1 MTRLKQLWK
10 IRVELPALLKGKN
23 MATKFDD
30 TYEFPDEKAEKAA
43 AEEKFEIE
51 IEDDTPPEDR
61 GRKPMKEPVE
71 DPTEDELATYD
82 EKVQARIKKFTRGYH
97 DERRAKEQALRE
109 REATETY
116 ARQVIEENKKLQQ
129 QLSSGS
135 KVFIEQS
142 QSSAQI
148 ELESAKKKYKEAYE
162 NGDVDALT
170 DAQADIAEAT
180 LKLDKTR
187 GMKPIEVDEKNYVP
201 AQAEKPNLT
210 PRTQKWID
218 NNNDWWG
225 KDDEMTMAAMG
236 IDRKL
241 QKEYGADYVGTE
253 EYFKTIDKTMRKRFP
268 EHFES
273 DQSYEEDDPP
283 PKKRASEPEEEYEDT
298 PRRATRTTSP
308 VAPATRSTPP
318 NRIRLKASEAATA
331 RRLGVPIEEYAKQVA
346 LLRRG

>member
-1 MTRLKQLWK
+1 
-10 IRVELPALLKGKN
+10 
-23 MATKFDD
+23 MATQKFED

-43 AEEKFEIE
+43 AEEKFEVE

-116 ARQVIEENKKLQQ
+116 ARQIIEENKKLQQ

-180 LKLDKTR
+180 LRLDKTR

-201 AQAEKPNLT
+201 AQSEKPNLT

-218 NNNDWWG
+218 SNNDWWG
-225 KDDEMTMAAMG
+225 KDDEMTMTAMG

-298 PRRATRTTSP
+298 PRRATRNTSP

-346 LLRRG
+346 LLRKG

>member
-1 MTRLKQLWK
+1 
-10 IRVELPALLKGKN
+10 

-51 IEDDTPPEDR
+51 IEDDTPAEDR

-71 DPTEDELATYD
+71 DPTEDELSTYD

-97 DERRAKEQALRE
+97 DERRAKEEALRE
-109 REATETY
+109 REAAETF
-116 ARQVIEENKKLQQ
+116 AKQVYEENKKLQQ

-142 QSSAQI
+142 QSTAQL
-148 ELESAKKKYKEAYE
+148 ELDSAKKRYKEAYE
-162 NGDVDALT
+162 SGDIDAIT
-170 DAQADIAEAT
+170 EAQAEIAKAT
-180 LKLDKTR
+180 LRIDKAS
-187 GMKPIEVDEKNYVP
+187 GMKPIEVEEREF
-201 AQAEKPNLT
+201 QAVQPEQPKLT
-210 PRTQKWID
+210 PRTKKWVD
-218 NNNDWWG
+218 ANNDWWG
-225 KDDEMTMAAMG
+225 VDEEMTMTAMG

-298 PRRATRTTSP
+298 PRRATRNTSP
-308 VAPATRSTPP
+308 VAPASRSTPP
-318 NRIRLKASEAATA
+318 SRIRLKASEAATA

-346 LLRRG
+346 LLRKGI

>member
-1 MTRLKQLWK
+1 
-10 IRVELPALLKGKN
+10 

-30 TYEFPDEKAEKAA
+30 SYEFPDEIEAKKAA
-43 AEEKFEIE
+43 AEDKIEIE
-51 IEDDTPPEDR
+51 IEDDTPIPDR

-71 DPTEDELATYD
+71 DPTEEELASYD

-109 REATETY
+109 REATEAY
-116 ARQVIEENKKLQQ
+116 ARQIIEENKKLQQ

-135 KVFIEQS
+135 KVLIEQS
-142 QSSAQI
+142 QSSAAI
-148 ELESAKKKYKEAYE
+148 ELEAAKKKYKEAYE
-162 NGDVDALT
+162 AGDVDALT
-170 DAQADIAEAT
+170 DAQTEIAEAT

-187 GMKPIEVDEKNYVP
+187 GMRPIEVEEKEYTP
-201 AQAEKPNLT
+201 AQPDQPKLT

-218 NNNDWWG
+218 RNSDWWG

-273 DQSYEEDDPP
+273 EQSYEEDEPP
-283 PKKRASEPEEEYEDT
+283 PKKRTSEPVDEDDDDT
-298 PRRATRTTSP
+298 PRRATRITSP

-318 NRIRLKASEAATA
+318 SRIRLKASEAAQA
-331 RRLGVPIEEYAKQVA
+331 RRLGVPIEEYARQVA
-346 LLRRG
+346 LLRKGA

>member
-1 MTRLKQLWK
+1 
-10 IRVELPALLKGKN
+10 
-23 MATKFDD
+23 MATQKFEDS
-30 TYEFPDEKAEKAA
+30 YEFPDEKTEKAS

-51 IEDDTPPEDR
+51 IEDDTPAQDR

-71 DPTEDELATYD
+71 DPTEDELSTYD

-97 DERRAKEQALRE
+97 DERRAKEEALRE
-109 REATETY
+109 REAAENF
-116 ARQVIEENKKLQQ
+116 AKQVYEENKKLQQ
-129 QLSSGS
+129 QLSNGS
-135 KVFIEQS
+135 KVYIEQS
-142 QSSAQI
+142 QSTAQL
-148 ELESAKKKYKEAYE
+148 ELDSAKKRYKEAYE
-162 NGDVDALT
+162 SGDVDAIT
-170 DAQADIAEAT
+170 EAQTEIAKAT
-180 LKLDKTR
+180 LRIDKASGLR
-187 GMKPIEVDEKNYVP
+187 PIEVEEREF
-201 AQAEKPNLT
+201 QAVQPEQPKLT
-210 PRTQKWID
+210 PRTKKWVD
-218 NNNDWWG
+218 ANTDWWG
-225 KDDEMTMAAMG
+225 VDEEMTMTAMG

-273 DQSYEEDDPP
+273 EQSYEEDDPP

-298 PRRATRTTSP
+298 PRRATRITSP

-346 LLRRG
+346 LLRKGI

>member
-1 MTRLKQLWK
+1 
-10 IRVELPALLKGKN
+10 
-23 MATKFDD
+23 MATQKFEE

-43 AEEKFEIE
+43 AEEKFEVE

-61 GRKPMKEPVE
+61 GRKPMKESVE
-71 DPTEDELATYD
+71 DPTEDELASYD

-97 DERRAKEQALRE
+97 DERRAKEEAVRE
-109 REATETY
+109 REAAETF
-116 ARQVIEENKKLQQ
+116 AKQVYEENKRLQQ

-142 QSSAQI
+142 QSTATIQ
-148 ELESAKKKYKEAYE
+148 LESAKKQYKEAYE
-162 NGDVDALT
+162 AGDVDALAE
-170 DAQADIAEAT
+170 AQAEIAKAT
-180 LKLDKTR
+180 LRIDKAS
-187 GMKPIEVDEKNYVP
+187 GMRPIEVDERQFVP
-201 AQAEKPNLT
+201 AQPEKPNLT
-210 PRTQKWID
+210 PRTQKWVD
-218 NNNDWWG
+218 RNNDWWG

-273 DQSYEEDDPP
+273 DQSYEDDEPP
-283 PKKRASEPEEEYEDT
+283 PKKRTSEPVDEDD
-298 PRRATRTTSP
+298 PPYRATRSASP

-346 LLRRG
+346 LLRKGA